1 MHSSYAC
8 CSDLLHFACLCIRR
22 HNLLGLRR
30 VEWVGLCLGKRCSK
44 QQSRS
49 EPGKWLHGEQVKKGN
64 KEEERNERFG
74 LEVEGTSRSI
84 YEMCCFCL
92 MA

>member
-64 KEEERNERFG
+64 KEEERKKTVWAGSGGNKPVLYMKCAAF
-74 LEVEGTSRSI
+74 V
-84 YEMCCFCL
+84 
-92 MA
+92 